1 MRNPGR
7 LIVWFV
13 AAIGVAAFASGW
25 WVTGEVRS
33 TARRTDRELELVAGA
48 IERYAAAHAGDM
60 PLSAQ
65 ALEPADDDLA
75 QALRHIQVRW
85 PPEPGLAPMLEA
97 NGLPTGIGTLPRL
110 NERLRSLA
118 RGSAAAAGPS

>member
-13 AAIGVAAFASGW
+13 AVCGLAAFAAGW
-25 WVTGEVRS
+25 WVTGEVRN
-33 TARRTDRELELVAGA
+33 TARRTDRDLETVAAA
-48 IERYAAAHAGDM
+48 IERYALDHGGSM
-60 PLSAQ
+60 PMSAE
-65 ALEPADDDLA
+65 ALRSPDADLA
-75 QALRHIQVRW
+75 QALRRVQVLW

-97 NGLPTGIGTLPRL
+97 NGLPTGIGTLPRI